1 MKRLDDII
9 DSVGMSLSKLPEM
22 VKDNEACRAQTMGS
36 QRVGQK

>member
-22 VKDNEACRAQTMGS
+22 VKVCRATDPGFAKSWTEMS
-36 QRVGQK
+36 D